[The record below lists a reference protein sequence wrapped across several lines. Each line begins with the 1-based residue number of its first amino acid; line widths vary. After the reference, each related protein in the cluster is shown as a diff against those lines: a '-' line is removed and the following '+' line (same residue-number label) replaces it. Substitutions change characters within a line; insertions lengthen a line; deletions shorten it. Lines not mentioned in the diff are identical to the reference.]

1 MSYSDCLLSL
11 LLLVVVVVVVVTLP
25 QQPVYSHAAAK
36 THCGIMLVTEYYL
49 ADTLRDILL
58 V

>member
-11 LLLVVVVVVVVTLP
+11 LLLVVVVVVVVVVTLP

-36 THCGIMLVTEYYL
+36 THCGIMLVTIT
-49 ADTLRDILL
+49 DTLRGVLL